1 MSAFDNIREGLEK
14 AWDNVAEG
22 WREITERAG
31 HALTRFNPKHGSSD
45 VAEAEVVRAGARWS
59 LLAAEI
65 RDVGDAI
72 EVRLESPGMKEED
85 FTLEVQ
91 GDMLIVRGEKRA
103 EREERQGHYYLME
116 RAYGS
121 FQRAI
126 RLPAAVDDTK
136 AKASYAKGVLRV
148 TLPRLAGA
156 PGRRI
161 PVEGG

>member
-1 MSAFDNIREGLEK
+1 MSTLDSIREGLEK

-31 HALTRFNPKHGSSD
+31 HALTRFNPKHGQGD
-45 VAEAEVVRAGARWS
+45 AAEAEVVREGARWG

-65 RDVGDAI
+65 RDADDAF
-72 EVRLESPGMKEED
+72 EVRLEAPGMREED

-91 GDMLIVRGEKRA
+91 GDVLIVRGEKRA

-121 FQRAI
+121 FQRSI
-126 RLPAAVDDTK
+126 RLPGAVDDAN

-148 TLPRLAGA
+148 TLPKLGGP

-161 PVEGG
+161 PVEQG